1 MSKFSY
7 LVRRPNTRKDERR
20 IFMRERNHKMTLRLN
35 DKEAELLNK
44 KSQMVGV
51 ADAAFGSEAKGK
63 TNSRFL

>member
-1 MSKFSY
+1 
-7 LVRRPNTRKDERR
+7 
-20 IFMRERNHKMTLRLN
+20 MRERNHKMTLRLN

-51 ADAAFGSEAKGK
+51 SKEAKGK

>member
-1 MSKFSY
+1 
-7 LVRRPNTRKDERR
+7 
-20 IFMRERNHKMTLRLN
+20 MTLRLN

-51 ADAAFGSEAKGK
+51 SKEAIFADAAFGSEAKGK

>member
-51 ADAAFGSEAKGK
+51 SKEQYLRMLLLGVAPH
-63 TNSRFL
+63 L